1 MSLRLRVLVGMGFIA
16 VVLGLIG
23 LRTVRTTEAGLV
35 AQVHAMLAR
44 SAPRLRVVE
53 PPPGGQVASPLWVA
67 VVVDDQLRVVLEPDL
82 TRDDPGVPDLDV
94 ATVRARADGPPFTV
108 GAVGADLRYRVQV
121 RTDGRQGRIV
131 VYAAPLEDVD
141 DAVRR
146 VRRSEIRGFRAVI
159 GTLGLVAFWVVRLGL
174 RPVRQM
180 TATATAIADGDR
192 SRRIPDATPGTEA
205 AELGA
210 ALNHMLTR
218 IDEDVTA
225 RAASEARL
233 RQFVA
238 DASHEL
244 RTPLT
249 TIQGYAELYRLG
261 GLGDHDQLDEA
272 MRRTEQEAHRMADL
286 VDDLLNLARLD
297 QGRPLDLGPVDL
309 AAVLRDAARD
319 AAAVEPHRPVDV
331 EAPDPLVVQA
341 DEARIRQVVAN
352 LVGNVRMH
360 TAPDV
365 AVHLRL
371 RRDGDWAVVEVA
383 DEGPGMD
390 HETAARAFER
400 FYRSDTARTRATGGA
415 GLGLAIVAAV
425 VAAHQGHVRI
435 TATPGGGTT
444 VQVALPLAP
453 VSGPVADPPSGPVAD
468 PPA

>member
-1 MSLRLRVLVGMGFIA
+1 
-16 VVLGLIG
+16 
-23 LRTVRTTEAGLV
+23 
-35 AQVHAMLAR
+35 
-44 SAPRLRVVE
+44 
-53 PPPGGQVASPLWVA
+53 
-67 VVVDDQLRVVLEPDL
+67 
-82 TRDDPGVPDLDV
+82 
-94 ATVRARADGPPFTV
+94 
-108 GAVGADLRYRVQV
+108 
-121 RTDGRQGRIV
+121 
-131 VYAAPLEDVD
+131 
-141 DAVRR
+141 
-146 VRRSEIRGFRAVI
+146 
-159 GTLGLVAFWVVRLGL
+159 
-174 RPVRQM
+174 
-180 TATATAIADGDR
+180 
-192 SRRIPDATPGTEA
+192 
-205 AELGA
+205 
-210 ALNHMLTR
+210 
-218 IDEDVTA
+218 
-225 RAASEARL
+225 
-233 RQFVA
+233 
-238 DASHEL
+238 
-244 RTPLT
+244 
-249 TIQGYAELYRLG
+249 
-261 GLGDHDQLDEA
+261 DQLDEA

>member
-1 MSLRLRVLVGMGFIA
+1 MSLRLRVLVGMAFIA
-16 VVLGLIG
+16 VVLALVG
-23 LRTVRTTEAGLV
+23 LRTVRTTEADLV
-35 AQVHAMLAR
+35 AQVDALLVR
-44 SAPRLRVVE
+44 SAPRLRVAE
-53 PPPGGQVASPLWVA
+53 PPPGGQIGSPLWVA
-67 VVVDDQLRVVLEPDL
+67 VVVDDQLRVILEPAL
-82 TRDDPGVPDLDV
+82 TRSDPGVPDLDA
-94 ATVRARADGPPFTV
+94 ATARARADGPPFTV

-121 RTDGRQGRIV
+121 RTDGRQGRTV

-146 VRRSEIRGFRAVI
+146 VRNNEILGFAAVI

-192 SRRIPDATPGTEA
+192 TRRIPDATPGTEA

-210 ALNHMLTR
+210 ALNHMLAR

-261 GLGDHDQLDEA
+261 GLRSDDQLDEA
-272 MRRTEQEAHRMADL
+272 MRRTEQEARRMADL

-309 AAVLRDAARD
+309 AQLLGDAARD
-319 AAAVEPHRPVDV
+319 ATAVEPARPVDV
-331 EAPDPLVVQA
+331 EIVDRLVVPA
-341 DEARIRQVVAN
+341 DEARVRQIVAN

-360 TAPDV
+360 TTPDTPL
-365 AVHLRL
+365 HLRL
-371 RRDGDWAVVEVA
+371 RRDGDWAVLEVA

-400 FYRSDTARTRATGGA
+400 FYRSDTARARTTGGAGGA

-435 TATPGGGTT
+435 TETPGGGAT
-444 VQVALPLAP
+444 VQVALPLEP
-453 VSGPVADPPSGPVAD
+453 PRRTTGPDPS
-468 PPA
+468 

>member
-1 MSLRLRVLVGMGFIA
+1 MAPKTRDRILDISLAMFNERGEPNVTTNHIA
-16 VVLGLIG
+16 DELEISPGNLYYHFRNKDDIIEQ
-23 LRTVRTTEAGLV
+23 LFQRYEERMDSALV
-35 AQVHAMLAR
+35 A
-44 SAPRLRVVE
+44 PEGRL
-53 PPPGGQVASPLWVA
+53 PNL
-67 VVVDDQLRVVLEPDL
+67 
-82 TRDDPGVPDLDV
+82 
-94 ATVRARADGPPFTV
+94 
-108 GAVGADLRYRVQV
+108 
-121 RTDGRQGRIV
+121 
-131 VYAAPLEDVD
+131 
-141 DAVRR
+141 
-146 VRRSEIRGFRAVI
+146 
-159 GTLGLVAFWVVRLGL
+159 
-174 RPVRQM
+174 
-180 TATATAIADGDR
+180 
-192 SRRIPDATPGTEA
+192 
-205 AELGA
+205 
-210 ALNHMLTR
+210 
-218 IDEDVTA
+218 EDVTA

-341 DEARIRQVVAN
+341 DEARMRQVVAN

>member
-1 MSLRLRVLVGMGFIA
+1 MSLRLRVLVGMAFIA
-16 VVLGLIG
+16 VVLALVG
-23 LRTVRTTEAGLV
+23 LRTVRTTEADLV
-35 AQVHAMLAR
+35 AQVDAMLVR
-44 SAPRLRVVE
+44 SAPRLRVAE
-53 PPPGGQVASPLWVA
+53 PPPGGQIGSPLWVA
-67 VVVDDQLRVVLEPDL
+67 VVVEDQLRVILEPAL
-82 TRDDPGVPDLDV
+82 TRSDPGVPDLDA
-94 ATVRARADGPPFTV
+94 ATARARADGPPFTV

-121 RTDGRQGRIV
+121 RTDGRQGRTV

-146 VRRSEIRGFRAVI
+146 VRNNEILGFGAVI

-180 TATATAIADGDR
+180 TATATAIAEGDR
-192 SRRIPDATPGTEA
+192 NRRIPEATPGTEA

-210 ALNHMLTR
+210 ALNHMLAR
-218 IDEDVTA
+218 LDEDVTA

-261 GLGDHDQLDEA
+261 GLGSDDQLDEA

-286 VDDLLNLARLD
+286 VEDLLNLARLD

-309 AAVLRDAARD
+309 AHVLRDAARD
-319 AAAVEPHRPVDV
+319 ATAVEPARPVHV
-331 EAPDPLVVQA
+331 EIVDLLVVPA
-341 DEARIRQVVAN
+341 DEARIRQIVAN

-360 TAPDV
+360 TAPDT
-365 AVHLRL
+365 ALHLRL

-400 FYRSDTARTRATGGA
+400 FYRSDAARARATGGA
-415 GLGLAIVAAV
+415 GLGLAIVAAA
-425 VAAHQGHVRI
+425 VAAHRGHVRI
-435 TATPGGGTT
+435 IPTPGGGTT
-444 VQVALPLAP
+444 VEVALPLDPSRHTA
-453 VSGPVADPPSGPVAD
+453 GPGPS
-468 PPA
+468 